1 MPLAMKNL
9 FAECPLAERRV
20 RVASFTFF
28 DLQPLAFSRECELSG
43 KELVDWKFVST
54 ASVEASFYGYT
65 VGRR

>member
-1 MPLAMKNL
+1 MKNL

-28 DLQPLAFSRECELSG
+28 DLQRLAFSRDSAPDG
-43 KELVDWKFVST
+43 TELVNWKFVST